1 MNLKRREKPDDV
13 QHGLAFS
20 FSRLFG
26 SWRLP
31 YSNQAM
37 KVHLAAE
44 SFFLYGQVERLYA
57 RETQAK
63 FRDCFQSWILP
74 VFGERELIDIGLMDI
89 LEFRRKMIEH
99 RLGISRQYSL
109 LVVLKLFFRFCRV
122 VLKLETLDPAE
133 LKLPKRPYRRVEF
146 LTASEIQKLICAI
159 PVHTF
164 TGLRLRALVEVLLT
178 TGLRIS
184 EALSL
189 NRSSIDRQTNEAE
202 IVGKGN
208 RPRTVFFSQGCL
220 AWIDRYLT
228 FRRDTCPALFITT
241 GASPSRLGRADMSKA
256 FKRLRRLSGI
266 TKRLTP
272 HMLRHT
278 FCTSL
283 LHNGADIMFIK
294 ELAGHQDIQTT
305 ARYYLGVD
313 KASLKAVLLR
323 SQIHGWSQPEPP
335 ALRTPGIADGP
346 VSQPGDPAPGSIG
359 RSSPGVHA
367 PEFL

>member
-1 MNLKRREKPDDV
+1 VL
-13 QHGLAFS
+13 
-20 FSRLFG
+20 
-26 SWRLP
+26 
-31 YSNQAM
+31 
-37 KVHLAAE
+37 
-44 SFFLYGQVERLYA
+44 
-57 RETQAK
+57 
-63 FRDCFQSWILP
+63 
-74 VFGERELIDIGLMDI
+74 GERELVEIGLMDV
-89 LEFRRKMIEH
+89 LEFRRKMMER
-99 RLGISRQYSL
+99 RLSVSRQYSL

-122 VLKLETLDPAE
+122 VLKFETIDPAE

-146 LTASEIQKLICAI
+146 LTAPEIQKLICAI
-159 PVHTF
+159 PTHTF
-164 TGLRLRALVEVLLT
+164 TGMRLRALVEVLLT

-189 NRSSIDRQTNEAE
+189 NRASIDRQNHEAE
-202 IVGKGN
+202 IIGKGN

-220 AWIDRYLT
+220 AWIDRYLA

-241 GASPSRLGRADMSKA
+241 GRVPRRLGRADMSKA

-313 KASLKAVLLR
+313 KASLKAVLTR
-323 SQIHGWSQPEPP
+323 SQIHGWSQLEPP
-335 ALRTPGIADGP
+335 TLRTPDIVDGP
-346 VSQPGDPAPGSIG
+346 VSQPGGPAPGSSG
-359 RSSPGVHA
+359 TWSPGVHV
-367 PEFL
+367 PGFP